1 MAEWKKVIVS
11 GSNAELN
18 RIFASGAITGS
29 AVSSSGD
36 LFALLVTASTTNVV
50 TYNTTTG
57 KFHYT
62 ASTNVGSNTIGTP
75 TDGTYTDGL
84 LPFDP
89 NTTVANAVDDINE
102 VLAGLAPPAAPVLD
116 YIDATTAT
124 AGVSGLYLGFGT
136 GSASTSSYAPMSSSI
151 TSLPDV
157 PFNNIYTTTNG
168 SDGNRIRLGSF
179 NTAASITVTLNN
191 DVVSNGSPFLNY
203 PSNSFKANAVSSS
216 GETYTLDLN
225 GTAYT
230 YTVPDSRSVASQA
243 FGGTT
248 ATITLTQAQTG
259 SYPGTGQS
267 FSTFRHRT
275 GSVTIPAATWRT
287 GSNFA
292 RISSSIAG
300 GPTTYIDWVFDP
312 AAAQGSFNYA
322 FNNFRTASV
331 SATGIRWISGVP
343 YYTAF
348 SYNVTGSITNY
359 YKNTYNLSAK
369 SFSSLGP
376 AASFFNSTPSTTP
389 PSPTAVDD
397 LWQINTT
404 HTAASG
410 VRLLSQSLSSTLS
423 ITNDYSTNQKSGNTG
438 AIITP
443 TILLDN
449 VADTVTDLFEP
460 FILETRRVPSA
471 SYDTQNAASTA
482 LNTFPSGSSL
492 GSSELLVYSGS
503 VRYPKT
509 GLNNGNFQNV
519 AYLAGSAP
527 DYSAASGDRWYFR
540 TFRNG
545 VSADATF
552 NIVITGVSTNFVT
565 FGGSLTGDNIKIWI
579 KNPGSTG
586 WRDISTDA
594 PASTSGIAL
603 NDNVGARTGAQ
614 PSNLGAGGGTA
625 TFGIDL
631 KTEALASNGY
641 FVIRIQASA
650 NWAGRINSITISGF

>member
-29 AVSSSGD
+29 NISSSGD
-36 LFALLVTASTTNVV
+36 LFASLVTASTTNVV

-62 ASTNVGSNTIGTP
+62 ASNNVGTNTIGTP
-75 TDGTYTDGL
+75 TDNSYDSGL
-84 LPFDP
+84 LPFTSG
-89 NTTVANAVDDINE
+89 TTIADAVDDINE

-116 YIDATTAT
+116 YIDSSTTS
-124 AGVSGLYLGFGT
+124 GISGLRMGF
-136 GSASTSSYAPMSSSI
+136 SAASPTQSYSPMSGSI
-151 TSLPDV
+151 TSFGDV
-157 PFNNIYTTTNG
+157 AFDGQYSTTPG

-179 NTAASITVTLNN
+179 NTAASITIALNN

-203 PSNSFKANAVSSS
+203 PSNSFKANADPTA

-230 YTVPDSRSVASQA
+230 YAVPDSRSVASQA

-312 AAAQGSFNYA
+312 AAAPGNFPYT
-322 FNNFRTASV
+322 FDNFRTASV
-331 SATGIRWISGVP
+331 NATGIRWISGVP
-343 YYTAF
+343 YYTNFNFAF
-348 SYNVTGSITNY
+348 TGSISNY
-359 YKNTYNLSAK
+359 YKNTYDRIAKTPTVTGGGSSTNLTINA
-369 SFSSLGP
+369 
-376 AASFFNSTPSTTP
+376 PST
-389 PSPTAVDD
+389 VDD
-397 LWQINTT
+397 IIQCSTT
-404 HTAASG
+404 VTATASNN
-410 VRLLSQSLSSTLS
+410 RLLSQSLSTTLA
-423 ITNDYSTNQKSGNTG
+423 ITNGYSTNPKSGTTG
-438 AIITP
+438 AITTP
-443 TILLDN
+443 SILLDN
-449 VADTVTDLFEP
+449 FTDTVTDLFEP

-482 LNTFPSGSSL
+482 LNTFPSASSL
-492 GSSELLVYSGS
+492 GSSDLLVYSSS
-503 VRYPKT
+503 VRYPTK

-519 AYLAGSAP
+519 VYLAGSAP
-527 DYSAASGDRWYFR
+527 DYSAFSGDRWYFR

-545 VSADATF
+545 ASAIANF
-552 NIVITGVSTNFVT
+552 NIIISGVSTDFVAYN
-565 FGGSLTGDNIKIWI
+565 GSLTSNNVKIWI

-594 PASTSGIAL
+594 PLSTAGIAL
-603 NDNVGARTGAQ
+603 NDNVGAKTGAQ

-625 TFGIDL
+625 TFGINL
-631 KTEALASNGY
+631 LTEGLASNGY
-641 FVIRIQASA
+641 FVVRIQAGSSW
-650 NWAGRINSITISGF
+650 NGRITSISFSGLS

>member
-29 AVSSSGD
+29 HVSSSGD

-62 ASTNVGSNTIGTP
+62 ASNNVGTNTIGTP
-75 TDGTYTDGL
+75 TDNSYDSGL
-84 LPFDP
+84 LPFTSG
-89 NTTVANAVDDINE
+89 TTIADAVDDINE

-116 YIDATTAT
+116 YIDSSTTTGISSLRMGFSAATPTQ
-124 AGVSGLYLGFGT
+124 
-136 GSASTSSYAPMSSSI
+136 SYSPMSGSI
-151 TSLPDV
+151 TSFSDIA
-157 PFNNIYTTTNG
+157 FDGTYITSNG

-179 NTAASITVTLNN
+179 NTAASITIALNN
-191 DVVSNGSPFLNY
+191 DIVSNGSPFLNY
-203 PSNSFKANAVSSS
+203 PSNSFKANADPTV

-230 YTVPDSRSVASQA
+230 YAVPDSRSVASQT
-243 FGGTT
+243 FTGTT

-267 FSTFRHRT
+267 FTTFRHRT

-312 AAAQGSFNYA
+312 AAASGNFAYV
-322 FNNFRTASV
+322 FNNFGTASV
-331 SATGIRWISGVP
+331 NATGIRWISGVP
-343 YYTAF
+343 YYTNFNFAF
-348 SYNVTGSITNY
+348 TGSISNY
-359 YKNTYNLSAK
+359 FKNTYDKTSKTPTVTGGGSSTNLTI
-369 SFSSLGP
+369 
-376 AASFFNSTPSTTP
+376 NTPST
-389 PSPTAVDD
+389 VDD
-397 LWQINTT
+397 IIQCSTT
-404 HTAASG
+404 VTATASNN
-410 VRLLSQSLSSTLS
+410 RLLSQSLSTILS
-423 ITNDYSTNQKSGNTG
+423 IANGYSTNQKTGNTG
-438 AIITP
+438 NIVTP
-443 TILLDN
+443 PILLDN
-449 VADTVTDLFEP
+449 FTDTVTDLFEP

-471 SYDTQNAASTA
+471 SYDNQSAASTA
-482 LNTFPSGSSL
+482 IGTFPSASSL
-492 GSSELLVYSGS
+492 GTSDLLVYSSS
-503 VRYPKT
+503 VRYPT
-509 GLNNGNFQNV
+509 QGLNGGNFTGIT
-519 AYLAGSAP
+519 YTTGSAP
-527 DYSAASGDRWYFR
+527 NYSGATGDRWYFR

-545 VSADATF
+545 ASAIANF
-552 NIVITGVSTNFVT
+552 SIIISGVSTDFVAYD
-565 FGGSLTGDNIKIWI
+565 GSLTSNNVKIWI

-586 WRDISTDA
+586 WRDISTAA

-625 TFGIDL
+625 TFGINL
-631 KTEALASNGY
+631 LTEGLASNGY
-641 FVIRIQASA
+641 FVVRIQAGSSW
-650 NWAGRINSITISGF
+650 NGRINSIAFSGLS